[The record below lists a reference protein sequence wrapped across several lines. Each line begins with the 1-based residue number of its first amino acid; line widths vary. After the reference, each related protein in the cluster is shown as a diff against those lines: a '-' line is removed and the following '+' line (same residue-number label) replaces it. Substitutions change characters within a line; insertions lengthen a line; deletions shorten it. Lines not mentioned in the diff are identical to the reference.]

1 MKHVRLSMKWL
12 DSGMENDRNL
22 LQCVRFDMH
31 FSMSIFW
38 TGKVT
43 FVTAKQLSKPRGV
56 FCLFDVIVF

>member
-1 MKHVRLSMKWL
+1 MKWL